1 LKAFEIPRFLP
12 RASDC
17 YTHHRAD
24 EKDATTLKKTGHVR
38 ELPNLLIVG
47 SKYTSFGD
55 SFGDSM
61 VLRHSNLSPDEDRQH
76 RAAIAIQTVAIKRI
90 VGRGF
95 ELKRQAVV
103 DRLKLESRMQEDLR
117 LMLFCA
123 IQFALLIAVCIA
135 ESPAPLRL
143 GLLRTYKDVFFLD
156 GDSLAN
162 IKTLD
167 SLNDY
172 LSTVSERARMLQ
184 PLSDYYF
191 RDPEG
196 AVHVFQGMQAF
207 TKPAVLNLE
216 DLKPRFDT
224 PEWTLTAWVQFVNRD
239 AEGTSGG
246 YILRKPLGQSPE
258 VHHLSCWA
266 WYMGYPRDKV
276 GNTRL
281 LSSIYI
287 YIGVC
292 VSSSYMN

>member
-1 LKAFEIPRFLP
+1 MGRNGFVAL
-12 RASDC
+12 
-17 YTHHRAD
+17 
-24 EKDATTLKKTGHVR
+24 
-38 ELPNLLIVG
+38 
-47 SKYTSFGD
+47 
-55 SFGDSM
+55 
-61 VLRHSNLSPDEDRQH
+61 HSNLSPDEDRQH

-95 ELKRQAVV
+95 ELKREAVV

-117 LMLFCA
+117 LMLLCTL
-123 IQFALLIAVCIA
+123 QFVLLIAVCLA
-135 ESPAPLRL
+135 ESAAPLRL
-143 GLLRTYKDVFFLD
+143 GLLKTYTDVFFLD
-156 GDSLAN
+156 DSLAK

-172 LSTVSERARMLQ
+172 LSAVSERARMLQ

-191 RDPEG
+191 REPEG
-196 AVHVFQGMQAF
+196 AIYVFEGMQAF
-207 TKPAVLNLE
+207 TKPVILNLQ

-258 VHHLSCWA
+258 ANALSCWA
-266 WYMGYPRDKV
+266 WYMGYPQDKV
-276 GNTRL
+276 GNKLL

-287 YIGVC
+287 YPSIDRSIYLSLCVC
-292 VSSSYMN
+292 VCVCINVYNVCVCVCVCVL